1 MTATEVTRKPLT
13 LADEPWPSWVAAFN
27 PRSGG
32 AESPPLLLATSGDAA
47 SLAVVG
53 PYRVVFDGWLYN
65 GDELRRAGGAPPD
78 ANDPATVLYAY
89 RALGR
94 EVISRIKGRFALL
107 IWDGQG
113 EELLC
118 ARDPLGTYPL
128 FWAERDQELL
138 FSTGMDELVRQP
150 GVSNALNRIVLAEHL
165 CSRWPEMADTH
176 YEAVRRVPPGHVF
189 ALGRGGR
196 RLYRYWDPVPLP
208 DSDDWVREDELERF
222 DELFDEAVRRCLEPG
237 RGGVFLSG
245 GLDSV
250 SVAAVAT
257 DLSRRRGMPEPWAL
271 SLGFPHPDCNEEEI
285 QRQVAAKL
293 DLPQVML
300 GYDEA
305 VGGMGRVAAAA
316 ELSRTSPAPL
326 LGLWPP
332 AYRQLALEG
341 RECGCKVI
349 LTGSGGDEMLLAS
362 TYRAAD
368 LLRGADLA
376 GLWRLYRSIQRSY
389 PWPTI
394 HTMKATF
401 WAAAARPLL
410 QREAR
415 KAMRAV
421 SPSRLSARWRRRIAE
436 GTPAWVRRDPALWS
450 ELLGRAE
457 RHTAT
462 WPPLSRGFYYH
473 ECRSALDHVT
483 VSMELERV
491 FEDGRRAG
499 IPIHEPYWDADLQEF
514 LYRVPP
520 DLLEQGGRT
529 KGLVRGMLARRFPDA
544 GFERQKKV
552 IGNEFA
558 FDTFVTEVPR
568 VLAGMGGAR
577 TLSELGIVDQA
588 QLDRAVAGMESDPK
602 ERRKSY
608 RLWHVV
614 GLEAWVRARA
624 DG

>member
-1 MTATEVTRKPLT
+1 M
-13 LADEPWPSWVAAFN
+13 ADEPWPSWVAAYN
-27 PRSGG
+27 PRPGG
-32 AESPPLLLATSGDAA
+32 AKAPRLELATSGDGAI
-47 SLAVVG
+47 LAVDG

-65 GDELRRAGGAPPD
+65 RDELRQASRAPAAEASD
-78 ANDPATVLYAY
+78 AAAVLHAY
-89 RALGR
+89 QALGR
-94 EVISRIKGRFALL
+94 DVVGRIKGRFAML
-107 IWDGQG
+107 IWDGQRD
-113 EELLC
+113 ELVC

-128 FWAERDQELL
+128 FWARRDDQVL
-138 FSTGMDELVRQP
+138 FSTGMDDLVRQP
-150 GVSNALNRIVLAEHL
+150 GVSKGLNRIVLAEHL

-176 YEAVRRVPPGHVF
+176 YEAVNRVPPGHVF
-189 ALGRGGR
+189 VLGRDGH
-196 RLYRYWDPVPLP
+196 RLYRYWDPVPQP
-208 DSDDWVREDELERF
+208 DSENWVGEDELERF
-222 DELFDEAVRRCLEPG
+222 DELFDQAVRRCLEPG
-237 RGGVFLSG
+237 PAGVFLSG

-271 SLGFPHPDCNEEEI
+271 SLGYPHPDCNEEEI
-285 QRQVAAKL
+285 QRQVAANL
-293 DLPQVML
+293 GLRQVML

-305 VGGMGRVAAAA
+305 VGGRGRVGAAA
-316 ELSRTSPAPL
+316 ELSRTNPVPL

-341 RECGCKVI
+341 KERGCKVI

-368 LLRGADLA
+368 LLRRLDLA
-376 GLWRLYRSIQRSY
+376 GIWRLYRGIQRSY

-401 WAAAARPLL
+401 WSAAARPLL
-410 QREAR
+410 QVGAR
-415 KAMRAV
+415 KAMRAI
-421 SPSRLSARWRRRIAE
+421 SPSRLSARWRRKIAE
-436 GTPAWVRRDPALWS
+436 GTPPWIRPDPDLWPV
-450 ELLGRAE
+450 LLARAE
-457 RHTAT
+457 RRTAT
-462 WPPLSRGFYYH
+462 WPPLSTGFYYH

-558 FDTFVTEVPR
+558 FDTFVTEVPK
-568 VLAGMGGAR
+568 VLAEMGGAR
-577 TLSELGIVDQA
+577 ALAELGIVDQA
-588 QLDRAVAGMESDPK
+588 ELDRAVARMQSDPS
-602 ERRKSY
+602 ERRGSY

-614 GLEAWVRARA
+614 GLEAWMRARA
-624 DG
+624 DR

>member
-1 MTATEVTRKPLT
+1 
-13 LADEPWPSWVAAFN
+13 LADEPWPSWVAACN
-27 PRSGG
+27 LG
-32 AESPPLLLATSGDAA
+32 AGAVEAPSLRLAANGDGAA
-47 SLAVVG
+47 IATDG

-65 GDELRRAGGAPPD
+65 RAELGRAAGAPAESD
-78 ANDPATVLYAY
+78 AASTVLHAY
-89 RALGR
+89 RELGPD
-94 EVISRIKGRFALL
+94 VVGSLTGRFAVL
-107 IWDGQG
+107 IWDGSR
-113 EELLC
+113 EELVC
-118 ARDPLGTYPL
+118 ARDQLGAYPL
-128 FWAERDQELL
+128 FWAERDHEVL

-150 GVSNALNRIVLAEHL
+150 GVSNALNRIVLSEHL

-176 YEAVRRVPPGHVF
+176 YEAVRRVPPGHVL
-189 ALGRGGR
+189 ALGRRGR
-196 RLYRYWDPVPLP
+196 RLYRYWDPVPQP
-208 DSDDWVREDELERF
+208 DSEDWVREDELERF
-222 DELFDEAVRRCLEPG
+222 DDLFDQAVRRCLVPG
-237 RGGVFLSG
+237 AAGVFLSG

-285 QRQVAAKL
+285 QRQVAGNL
-293 DLPQVML
+293 GLRQVML

-305 VGGMGRVAAAA
+305 TGGRGRVAAAA
-316 ELSRTSPAPL
+316 ELSRTNPAPL

-332 AYRQLALEG
+332 AYRSLALEG
-341 RECGCKVI
+341 ARRGCKVI

-368 LLRGADLA
+368 LLRRLDL
-376 GLWRLYRSIQRSY
+376 GDLWRLYRSIQRSY
-389 PWPTI
+389 PWPMI

-401 WAAAARPLL
+401 WSAAARPLL
-410 QREAR
+410 QRGAR

-436 GTPAWVRRDPALWS
+436 GTPAWVRRDPDLWP
-450 ELLGRAE
+450 ELLARAE

-462 WPPLSRGFYYH
+462 WPPLSRDFYYH

-483 VSMELERV
+483 ISMELERV

-558 FDTFVTEVPR
+558 FDTFVTEVPQ
-568 VLAGMGGAR
+568 VLAEMGGAEA
-577 TLSELGIVDQA
+577 LAELGIVDQA
-588 QLDRAVAGMESDPK
+588 ELERALERMQSDPK
-602 ERRKSY
+602 ERRGSY

-614 GLEAWVRARA
+614 GLEAWVRAHA
-624 DG
+624 NG